1 MAKMNKKLITLLHTL
16 PSMGMAFIVLGVLL
30 MVASFAFSIQ
40 GNSVL
45 FAGLFFILAGV
56 AGFVYSLKKDKPIID
71 LSFYIFFISLGIF
84 SQLQNHLIFVRNYQ
98 FVSLTMDIDDFNL
111 RIVLQ
116 MLTEFGDINIH

>member
-45 FAGLFFILAGV
+45 FAGLFFILASSRICI
-56 AGFVYSLKKDKPIID
+56 FIKKRISRSSTYP
-71 LSFYIFFISLGIF
+71 FYIFGNLFPITES
-84 SQLQNHLIFVRNYQ
+84 
-98 FVSLTMDIDDFNL
+98 FNL
-111 RIVLQ
+111 R
-116 MLTEFGDINIH
+116 

>member
-16 PSMGMAFIVLGVLL
+16 PSMVMAFIVLGILL

-56 AGFVYSLKKDKPIID
+56 AGFVYSLKK
-71 LSFYIFFISLGIF
+71 G
-84 SQLQNHLIFVRNYQ
+84 
-98 FVSLTMDIDDFNL
+98 
-111 RIVLQ
+111 
-116 MLTEFGDINIH
+116 

>member
-1 MAKMNKKLITLLHTL
+1 MAKMNKQLITLLHTL

-56 AGFVYSLKKDKPIID
+56 AGFVYSLKKDKPVID
-71 LSFYIFFISLGIF
+71 LSFYIFGNIF
-84 SQLQNHLIFVRNYQ
+84 PITES
-98 FVSLTMDIDDFNL
+98 FNL
-111 RIVLQ
+111 R
-116 MLTEFGDINIH
+116 

>member
-16 PSMGMAFIVLGVLL
+16 PSSMGMAFIVLGVLL

-56 AGFVYSLKKDKPIID
+56 AGFVYSLKK
-71 LSFYIFFISLGIF
+71 G
-84 SQLQNHLIFVRNYQ
+84 
-98 FVSLTMDIDDFNL
+98 
-111 RIVLQ
+111 
-116 MLTEFGDINIH
+116 

>member
-56 AGFVYSLKKDKPIID
+56 AGFVYSLKKDKPVID
-71 LSFYIFFISLGIF
+71 LSFYIFGNF

-98 FVSLTMDIDDFNL
+98 LVSLTMDIDDFNL

-116 MLTEFGDINIH
+116 MLTEFGNVNIH

>member
-1 MAKMNKKLITLLHTL
+1 MAKMNKKLITLFHTL

-40 GNSVL
+40 
-45 FAGLFFILAGV
+45 
-56 AGFVYSLKKDKPIID
+56 DKPVID
-71 LSFYIFFISLGIF
+71 LSFLFISLGIF